1 MRGAYLAATI
11 ASILF
16 LGGLAPAI
24 GMIGGGEL
32 GGDGVR
38 TGETG
43 TALPGGKG
51 NNRGFGEKAT
61 GLEGTEVSLSV
72 VATIIGGGV
81 VKPGVGKSSEVLGL
95 DHGTTSGEKGVTR
108 ISSSNPGPGGENSTG
123 TLPKFKV
130 RETPTEGITGE

>member
-16 LGGLAPAI
+16 LGGLAPSI

-32 GGDGVR
+32 GGEGVR

-43 TALPGGKG
+43 TELPGGKG

-61 GLEGTEVSLSV
+61 GLR
-72 VATIIGGGV
+72 
-81 VKPGVGKSSEVLGL
+81 
-95 DHGTTSGEKGVTR
+95 EKR
-108 ISSSNPGPGGENSTG
+108 FPFLQNQ
-123 TLPKFKV
+123 
-130 RETPTEGITGE
+130 